1 MLIDIIIIMASTY
14 TTWYASE
21 ILGKG
26 TQGIG
31 NKYKISSSV
40 KGATLDAIGSSFPE
54 FCTVVFCLIAGAFE
68 ASIGAIIGS
77 AMFNILI
84 IPSLCVIITK
94 DMPINKEVVY
104 RDGAIY
110 ILTIILLIISIIY
123 GSINPTNHEEYLI
136 SRQSGLLAVMLYVVY
151 IIILIKQSK
160 MMEFK
165 VDVNLQEMPLLKII
179 MLLIIGM
186 AGIAISIHFLVN
198 ASLSLFYSLGL
209 SKSIAGLT
217 ILATATSLP
226 DTFLSIISA
235 KRGESDAAI
244 SNTLGSNTFN
254 ILICLG
260 LPIFYTGG
268 IYLNWSEH
276 YKILLY
282 LLGSSII
289 SMLIIRY
296 KWVLTKI
303 GSYLMLVIYFIFIT
317 LIILQI
323 L

>member
-1 MLIDIIIIMASTY
+1 MLIDIIIIVVATY

-26 TQGIG
+26 TQEIG

-110 ILTIILLIISIIY
+110 ILTIILLIISIMY

-136 SRQSGLLAVMLYVVY
+136 SRQFGLLAVMLYVVY

-160 MMEFK
+160 NEFFN
-165 VDVNLQEMPLLKII
+165 DINLQEISLLKII

-186 AGIAISIHFLVN
+186 AGIAISIYFLVN

-276 YKILLY
+276 YKILFY

-296 KWVLTKI
+296 QWVLTKI

>member
-1 MLIDIIIIMASTY
+1 MLIDIIIIIIATY

-21 ILGKG
+21 ILGKS
-26 TQGIG
+26 TQEIG

-110 ILTIILLIISIIY
+110 ILTIILLIISIMY

-136 SRQSGLLAVMLYVVY
+136 SRQFGLLAVMLYFVY

-160 MMEFK
+160 VMEFK

-186 AGIAISIHFLVN
+186 AGIAISIYFLVN

-217 ILATATSLP
+217 VLATATSLP
-226 DTFLSIISA
+226 DTFLSIMSA
-235 KRGESDAAI
+235 KRGDSDAAI

-276 YKILLY
+276 YKILFY

-289 SMLIIRY
+289 SMLIMRY
-296 KWVLTKI
+296 QWTLTKI
-303 GSYLMLVIYFIFIT
+303 GSYLMLVMYFIFIT

>member
-1 MLIDIIIIMASTY
+1 MLIDIITIIAATF

-21 ILGKG
+21 ILSKG
-26 TQGIG
+26 TAGLG

-54 FCTVVFCLIAGAFE
+54 FCTVIFCLIAGSFE
-68 ASIGAIIGS
+68 ASLGAITGS

-84 IPSLCVIITK
+84 IPSLCVIMTK
-94 DMPINKEVVY
+94 DMLINKEVVY
-104 RDGAIY
+104 RDGLIY
-110 ILTIILLIISIIY
+110 IITIILLIISIVY
-123 GSINPTNHEEYLI
+123 GSINPDNNNEYLI
-136 SRQSGLLAVMLYVVY
+136 SRESGLFAIMLYIGY
-151 IIILIKQSK
+151 IILLAKQSK
-160 MMEFK
+160 KESLNEIDINKISLFK
-165 VDVNLQEMPLLKII
+165 VMMFV
-179 MLLIIGM
+179 IIGM
-186 AGIAISIHFLVN
+186 GGIAVSIYFLVD
-198 ASLSLFYSLGL
+198 ASLSLFYDLGL

-217 ILATATSLP
+217 VLATATSLP

-235 KRGESDAAI
+235 QKGESDAAI

-260 LPIFYTGG
+260 LPILYTGG
-268 IYLNWSEH
+268 IYLNWMGN
-276 YKILLY
+276 YKILFY

-296 KWVLTKI
+296 QWALTKI
-303 GSYLMLVIYFIFIT
+303 GAYLMLLIYFIFII
-317 LIILQI
+317 LIFLQI